1 MKYCPTCQ
9 TKYDEEIL
17 RFCTKDGSP
26 LIEETQPNFTE
37 LPSESEDYGEETVIR
52 RKTPAPVAQPDPEAE
67 VFTDRSDSQR
77 IVISTDE
84 AERQQ
89 VRPKTTPSP
98 RDLPPPRESNTAV
111 VVLLTIIGTV
121 VVMTSII
128 GIVWIFS
135 NQSSSDIN
143 ANLNTNVNALD
154 ENLNANLDN
163 MNGLFDPNANLNS
176 NIDTNL
182 NLNANVKTP
191 TPTPT
196 PSPTATPTPDE
207 SNSNTNA
214 ATPTPRPTSSPRP
227 SPTVTATPP
236 ASPTQ
241 TPVNMGILND
251 RAVNLQK
258 PSYPQIAREM
268 RASGPVRVQVVVD
281 EKGNVN
287 SAKAVSGHPLLRS
300 TAENAAKNSKFTPAK
315 VSGRNVKATGVL
327 VYNFIRPN

>member
-26 LIEETQPNFTE
+26 LIDETQPNFTE

-52 RKTPAPVAQPDPEAE
+52 RKTSEPEPQPEPKAEA
-67 VFTDRSDSQR
+67 FTDRTDSQR

-89 VRPKTTPSP
+89 IRTKTTPSP

-128 GIVWIFS
+128 GIIWIFS
-135 NQSSSDIN
+135 NQNGTDIN
-143 ANLNTNVNALD
+143 ANLNTNINALD
-154 ENLNANLDN
+154 ENINANLDN
-163 MNGLFDPNANLNS
+163 MNGLFDPNLNINS

-196 PSPTATPTPDE
+196 PTPTATPTPEDN
-207 SNSNTNA
+207 SNSNMS
-214 ATPTPRPTSSPRP
+214 TPTPRPTASPRP
-227 SPTVTATPP
+227 SPNVTATPP
-236 ASPTQ
+236 PSPTQ

-281 EKGNVN
+281 ENGNVN
-287 SAKAVSGHPLLRS
+287 SARAVSGHPLLRS
-300 TAENAAKNSKFTPAK
+300 TAENAAKNSKFSPVK
-315 VSGRNVKATGVL
+315 MSGRNVKATGVL
-327 VYNFIRPN
+327 IYNFIRPN